1 MTPSSAHIVPA
12 SMVDVTPGVIATAVP
27 PLDGPTFL
35 RLATP
40 VGDPIDHAREIFLL
54 LGGQHLR
61 ACVSGWI
68 GGPGVIVQQPAAV
81 DARALARE
89 VHEVGNIL
97 RLLADPTIAARYLA
111 LAEHRVPASGGDVIP
126 TQDKEE

>member
-1 MTPSSAHIVPA
+1 MTRAPAHILDIP
-12 SMVDVTPGVIATAVP
+12 PGVIATAVP

-35 RLATP
+35 RLAAP
-40 VGDPIDHAREIFLL
+40 VGDPIDRARYVFLL
-54 LGGQHLR
+54 RSEQHLR
-61 ACVSGWI
+61 QCVGAWI
-68 GGPGVIVQQPAAV
+68 GGPGLIVQQPLAV

-111 LAEHRVPASGGDVIP
+111 LAEHRVPAPGGNAVP
-126 TQDKEE
+126 TQPEEEQ

>member
-1 MTPSSAHIVPA
+1 MTSAHI
-12 SMVDVTPGVIATAVP
+12 VDVTPGVIATALP

-40 VGDPIDHAREIFLL
+40 VGDPIDRAREVFLMRCDP
-54 LGGQHLR
+54 QLR
-61 ACVSGWI
+61 CGAGAWI
-68 GGPGVIVQQPAAV
+68 GGPGLIVQDPAAV

-97 RLLADPTIAARYLA
+97 RLLADPTIAAGYLA
-111 LAEHRVPASGGDVIP
+111 LADHRVPASGGDAVP
-126 TQDKEE
+126 TKPKEEQ